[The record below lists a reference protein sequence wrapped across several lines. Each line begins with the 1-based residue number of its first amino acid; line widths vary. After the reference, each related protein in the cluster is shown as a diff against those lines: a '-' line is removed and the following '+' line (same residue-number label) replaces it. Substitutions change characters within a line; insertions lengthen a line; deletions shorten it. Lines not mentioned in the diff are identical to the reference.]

1 MANFH
6 DAFRLLPQ
14 KTQTLSLT
22 ATSAGASV
30 SSAGFT
36 TQTYW
41 INVAAPGSPSATDGV
56 RVEVS
61 PAPTAITSSSFLP
74 FDWVQTYKCSPGD
87 RVAAVLNDGVAGT
100 LNVTELS

>member
-14 KTQTLSLT
+14 KTQTLTYS
-22 ATSAGASV
+22 TSAGASV

-41 INVAAPGSPSATDGV
+41 INVAAPGSPSA
-56 RVEVS
+56 S
-61 PAPTAITSSSFLP
+61 
-74 FDWVQTYKCSPGD
+74 
-87 RVAAVLNDGVAGT
+87 AGG
-100 LNVTELS
+100 

>member
-14 KTQTLSLT
+14 KTQTLTYS
-22 ATSAGASV
+22 TSAGASV

-41 INVAAPGSPSATDGV
+41 INVAAPVRKVPRRGAGRDQSGSNRKHLQSI
-56 RVEVS
+56 
-61 PAPTAITSSSFLP
+61 PA
-74 FDWVQTYKCSPGD
+74 VQLGAD
-87 RVAAVLNDGVAGT
+87 L
-100 LNVTELS
+100 